1 MYERAVRCN
10 LRPTSCEP
18 HPAVTH
24 IAHFLVLSVRVGSSD
39 PNVTVSSSRHIIT
52 LLQDDLLNG
61 ALTVL
66 ETLNYTAELKL
77 PPSTAPETR
86 AKRVEEVARQVGG
99 EEA

>member
-1 MYERAVRCN
+1 M
-10 LRPTSCEP
+10 
-18 HPAVTH
+18 
-24 IAHFLVLSVRVGSSD
+24 
-39 PNVTVSSSRHIIT
+39 
-52 LLQDDLLNG
+52 QDDLLNG